1 MQENKIILKKL
12 RFKNDN
18 KNKSYNKIHKH
29 FNNERKYFFKHS
41 EMQKIKEDNNNDI
54 NYEAKE
60 YNTKNNKDRLL
71 QKKTERK
78 KDEEDDYYTPTE
90 KLFYEKRDIILQK
103 RLEKLAETSYKE
115 KYQKYNKALTKLPQ
129 HNDIPKIGPG

>member
-18 KNKSYNKIHKH
+18 KNKSFTKIQKY

-41 EMQKIKEDNNNDI
+41 EMQKIKEDNSNEI
-54 NYEAKE
+54 NLEKDE
-60 YNTKNNKDRLL
+60 YNNNKNKEKLL

-78 KDEEDDYYTPTE
+78 KEDDNEYYTPAE

-103 RLEKLAETSYKE
+103 KLEKLAQTSYKE
-115 KYQKYNKALTKLPQ
+115 KYQKYNKYLTRLPQ